1 MVGTWVEH
9 NNKLFEVLSET
20 PEYYICKEIL
30 YNVPTVKLKYGD
42 TVAIDKEELS
52 GTNI

>member
-1 MVGTWVEH
+1 MVGTWVEFGD
-9 NNKLFEVLSET
+9 KLFEVLSET

-42 TVAIDKEELS
+42 TVVLDKGELNGS
-52 GTNI
+52 DI